1 MFIVIRDII
10 IMNIY
15 FIKDI
20 HNNNNNNNNN
30 IINVSSSNNSDICI
44 KNHLDIINASS
55 EIKIIIKYNNNFK
68 KNIIFNLEKLDS
80 KYIDAFIYRILQGFY
95 TFDKY
100 KQNIKSNKNIYFYVP
115 KLSNENKKN
124 LITIIY
130 GSNITRNLINEP
142 SNMSTPDKFSKYSIN
157 FFKSIKNIKI
167 KVYNDKEIKKIGLN
181 LINAVGGSSI
191 NKPRFLIIDY
201 TPPKYKKSICLI
213 GKGVTIDTGG
223 YSLKSSSHMNN
234 MYMDKEGASISIN
247 IIYIL
252 SKLKYKNRIICFCPL
267 VENIVSNSS
276 IKPNDIIKAYNGQTV
291 EIVNTDAEGRLIMA
305 DALTYACNKYKPDYI
320 FDFATLTGWSEKINC
335 HSSFTYF
342 TTNEKISNKIIEYG
356 EKYGEKNI
364 RIPAW
369 LEYMSYIK
377 SKIADVKNHGYE
389 CKNSEGLMSSLFLMN
404 FIPPKYRNNWC
415 HFDIRMSNYNNNV
428 NIADGFATYLSLVKY
443 I

>member
-1 MFIVIRDII
+1 
-10 IMNIY
+10 MNIY

-20 HNNNNNNNNN
+20 DYNNNNNNNNN

-100 KQNIKSNKNIYFYVP
+100 KRDIKSHKNIYFYVP

-142 SNMSTPDKFSKYSIN
+142 SNMSTPDNFSKYSIN
-157 FFKSIKNIKI
+157 FFKNIKDIKI
-167 KVYNDKEIKKIGLN
+167 KVYNDKDIKRLGLN

-191 NKPRFLIIDY
+191 NKPRFLIIEY

-223 YSLKSSSHMNN
+223 YSLKSPSHMNN

-267 VENIVSNSS
+267 VENIISNSA

-305 DALTYACNKYKPDYI
+305 DVLTYACNKYKPDYI
-320 FDFATLTGWSEKINC
+320 FDFATLTGWSERINC

-389 CKNSEGLMSSLFLMN
+389 CKNSDGLMSSLFLMN

>member
-1 MFIVIRDII
+1 
-10 IMNIY
+10 MNIY

-20 HNNNNNNNNN
+20 HYNNN

-55 EIKIIIKYNNNFK
+55 KIKIIIKYNNNFK

-100 KQNIKSNKNIYFYVP
+100 KQNIKSQKNIYFYVP
-115 KLSNENKKN
+115 KLSNDNKKN

-130 GSNITRNLINEP
+130 GANITRNLINEP

-167 KVYNDKEIKKIGLN
+167 KVYNDKEIKKLGLN
-181 LINAVGGSSI
+181 LINAIGGSSI

-223 YSLKSSSHMNN
+223 YSIKSSSHMNN

-267 VENIVSNSS
+267 VENIVSNSA

-305 DALTYACNKYKPDYI
+305 DTLTYACNKYKPDYI
-320 FDFATLTGWSEKINC
+320 FDFATLTGWSERINC

-342 TTNEKISNKIIEYG
+342 TTNEKISNKIIEYA

-389 CKNSEGLMSSLFLMN
+389 CKNSDGLMSSLFLMN

-415 HFDIRMSNYNNNV
+415 HFDIRMSNYNNDV

>member
-1 MFIVIRDII
+1 
-10 IMNIY
+10 MNIY

-20 HNNNNNNNNN
+20 HNNNNNNNNNN

-167 KVYNDKEIKKIGLN
+167 KVYNDNEIKKLGLN